1 MPSYYETFWTHD
13 RYALV
18 GHSADKPFPKL
29 TYRYLKARGATVYPV
44 DPSAAEIEGDQ
55 AYDSLEALPEG
66 VEAVI
71 IEVPKA
77 QSADW
82 VGKAADAG
90 VKDVWIHQGAATP
103 EALAIA
109 EERGLELRHGTC
121 AVMYVTEGFAQG
133 HGLHRALWKALG
145 KY

>member
-1 MPSYYETFWTHD
+1 MPSFYETFWTHD

-29 TYRYLKARGATVYPV
+29 TYRYLKERGATVFTI
-44 DPSAAEIEGDQ
+44 DPSVTEIEGET
-55 AYDSLEALPEG
+55 AYPDLEALPEA

-77 QSADW
+77 QTAGW
-82 VGKAADAG
+82 VQKAADAG
-90 VKDVWIHQGAATP
+90 VKDVWIHQGADTP

-109 EERGLELRHGTC
+109 KERGLELRHGTC

-133 HGLHRALWKALG
+133 HGIHRALWKALG